1 MRWMAPAHT
10 SSVTISTGTFSVE
23 NGHVTLP
30 APLSDGDRAG
40 LIANGFKPPKAARAK
55 RAEPK
60 D

>member
-10 SSVTISTGTFSVE
+10 ASVTISTGTFPVE

-30 APLSDGDRAG
+30 ASLTDGDRAG

-55 RAEPK
+55 PAQPK